1 MSARARVSALALPF
15 MLLGCDQPAPKLPA
29 ATGDHASGRA
39 ALSAHDCGVCHRIPG
54 VRGARGL
61 VGPPLAGFGHRI
73 YIAGRFPNTEA
84 MLVRWIVNP
93 PALDRSTAMPA
104 LGVTEE
110 EARDMAAYL
119 LSLR

>member
-1 MSARARVSALALPF
+1 MIPRAWAGAWFLSCALW
-15 MLLGCDQPAPKLPA
+15 GCDSSPPRLPAPS
-29 ATGDHASGRA
+29 GDRVAGQA
-39 ALSAHDCGVCHRIPG
+39 ALTTHDCGVCHSIPG

-61 VGPPLAGFGHRI
+61 VGPPLAGFGQRI

-84 MLVRWIVNP
+84 MLVRWIVDP

-104 LGVTEE
+104 LGVSEE